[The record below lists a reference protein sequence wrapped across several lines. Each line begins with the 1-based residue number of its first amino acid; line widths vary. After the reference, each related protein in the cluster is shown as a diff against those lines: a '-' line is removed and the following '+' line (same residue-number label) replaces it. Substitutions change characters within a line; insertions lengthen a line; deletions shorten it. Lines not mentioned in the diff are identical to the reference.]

1 MLVELVKGCMK
12 DAKMMLTNIIL
23 QSCFCKVSRTLFD
36 EGRVFG
42 IFELVCFQPILAP
55 TAIGT

>member
-12 DAKMMLTNIIL
+12 DGKMMLTNIIL
-23 QSCFCKVSRTLFD
+23 QRCFCKVSRTLFD

-42 IFELVCFQPILAP
+42 IFGLVCF
-55 TAIGT
+55 

>member
-1 MLVELVKGCMK
+1 MLVELIKGYTI

-23 QSCFCKVSRTLFD
+23 QRRFCKVSRTLFD

-42 IFELVCFQPILAP
+42 IFGLMCFQPILAP